1 MQEKNFFTK
10 TESLLEKIST
20 FSIFDKD
27 VLQKGMKFDSNDG
40 KDSIFFTLYVGSTL
54 HLGVAYSYIFDE
66 RDFNKV
72 ESPRL
77 HIIKC
82 DSFKKISPDNIK
94 VCVPSVNAFDYR
106 VRVNGVDT
114 RLFYEH
120 PLHICEVCVSL
131 LMRILSKKYKR
142 EMPPL
147 KEQEILNLVF
157 RNKLKNL
164 IFGQ

>member
-1 MQEKNFFTK
+1 MQETNFFTK
-10 TESLLEKIST
+10 TESLLEHLST
-20 FSIFDKD
+20 LSIFDKD
-27 VLQKGMKFDSNDG
+27 VLQKGMKFDSTQD
-40 KDSIFFTLYVGSTL
+40 DSIFFSIYVGSVL

-82 DSFKKISPDNIK
+82 KSFKKISPDNIN

-120 PLHICEVCVSL
+120 PLHLCETCMTL
-131 LMRILSKKYKR
+131 LMRILNKKYAR
-142 EMPPL
+142 EIPPL
-147 KEQEILNLVF
+147 KEQEILNLIF
-157 RNKLKNL
+157 RNKLKNV
-164 IFGQ
+164 IFE